1 MKETGMIRRLDDLGR
16 VVIPKEIR
24 RSLHLDEGDPME
36 ILIDDK
42 SVIFRRYNPLTIGR
56 EICKA
61 AENSMQLMGGKS
73 YAIYDCTEKLTGTRD
88 FPQYPPVNIQK
99 MPKVDL
105 YQAENSI
112 LIAPIQSEG
121 ELYGYLAAFAKNGD
135 HGPENELTGIV
146 KALASMIG
154 QVIT

>member
-24 RSLHLDEGDPME
+24 KSLHLDEGDPME

-61 AENSMQLMGGKS
+61 AENSMQLLGIKS
-73 YAIYDCTEKLTGTRD
+73 YAIYDCTEKLTGTID
-88 FPQYPPVNIQK
+88 FPQYLPVNIQE

-105 YQAENSI
+105 YHYENNM

-121 ELYGYLAAFAKNGD
+121 ELYGYLAAFAKNRD
-135 HGPENELTGIV
+135 HGPEKELTGIV